1 MSLFSSTHC
10 RHGRL
15 GNQILRWMSLIGL
28 AKRFNTTY
36 TLPVWKY
43 AEYFQNPI
51 PMQDGV
57 RCLMQIK
64 EPHYHYEHEFWEQY
78 REKFE
83 TKTMDLHGWFQSPKY
98 WIGAEAEI
106 KEALTFKPEFLAG
119 LKEKYKEAFLK
130 PTIALSIRK
139 GDFWLNPNYYQLPI
153 TYYLGALFTHF
164 PNWKECNLL
173 LFSDDIGYCKLHF
186 GCLDNAYF
194 MQGTD
199 IEQLAL
205 LTLADSYIISNSTFS
220 YCGAYLTQ
228 NQGAKVIRPKKNMDG
243 PLLKTHDEKD
253 FWPQDRWTIFEHENY
268 KIDLKDVTFTIPV
281 SYDHPDRKQNLDLSV
296 CLLQRDFDTH
306 VIVME
311 QGGEKFSYMKQY
323 CRYERLEGKDFHRTK
338 MLNQMAE
345 LSETDLIVNFDCD
358 TVLPVMQIL
367 QSVEKLREGAD
378 MVYPFD
384 GRSARVPRNW
394 FGRVEKY
401 LDAGIFGVT
410 QFKGMDAY
418 NSVGHCIFFR
428 KDSFIEGGME
438 NEYFISFGP
447 EDVERYERF
456 TRLGFK
462 VERVKGP
469 VYHMDHFIGVNS
481 GNRNPYFKKNWAE
494 LEKIRQMTDRQ
505 LQDYV
510 KDFSWT
516 HPYTPEYYKSI
527 VEGSI
532 RSRDE
537 VFQVLPKLMQ
547 IPKSVVDVGT
557 GQGQWLYEIEK
568 FGVNRYL
575 GVDHKVNKRQLL
587 IPQENYQDVDLTK
600 VYAYYSLE
608 SFDLTMCLEV
618 AEHLPEENAE
628 GLVKLLC
635 GLSDYVLFSA
645 AIKGQGGVGHQNEQ
659 WQTWWERLFN
669 QNGYYASEQP
679 IKDLLKGNPNVEVWY
694 RQNLVLYSKHF
705 RGKAEDYIDPQM
717 WLNII
722 SQLKQTA

>member
-1 MSLFSSTHC
+1 MSIFSQSHP

-15 GNQILRWMSLIGL
+15 GNQLFRVCSFIGL
-28 AKRFNTTY
+28 AKKYNTTY
-36 TLPVWKY
+36 VLPPWKY
-43 AEYFQNPI
+43 AEYFEGDI
-51 PMQDGV
+51 PQSENV
-57 RCLMQIK
+57 RCVAHIR
-64 EPHYHYEHEFWEQY
+64 EPHYHYTPDFWEPYAGQM
-78 REKFE
+78 RERNV
-83 TKTMDLHGWFQSPKY
+83 DIHGWMQCWEY
-98 WIGAEAEI
+98 WKEAEAEVRATLTFKKSF
-106 KEALTFKPEFLAG
+106 KEALQA
-119 LKEKYKEAFLK
+119 KYGHVFEK
-130 PTIALSIRK
+130 PTICISIRR
-139 GDFWLNPNYYQLPI
+139 GDFVGNKNYYQLPI
-153 TYYLGALFTHF
+153 TYYIGALLTHF
-164 PNWKECNLL
+164 PDYKERNLFF
-173 LFSDDIGYCKLHF
+173 FSDDIPYCKAHF
-186 GCLDNAYF
+186 SCLSNAF
-194 MQGTD
+194 FAEGSD
-199 IEQLAL
+199 IEQLCL
-205 LTLADSYIISNSTFS
+205 MTLCDDFIISNSTFS
-220 YCGAYLTQ
+220 WHGAYLA
-228 NQGAKVIRPKKNMDG
+228 GRGKVIRPKKNLDG
-243 PLLKTHDEKD
+243 PLEKTHNEKSY
-253 FWPQDRWTIFEHENY
+253 WYPSWIVFEHENY
-268 KIDLKDVTFTIPV
+268 KIDLRDVTFTIPV

-323 CRYERLEGKDFHRTK
+323 CRYERLQGRDFHRTK

-345 LSETDLIVNFDCD
+345 LSATDIIVNFDCD
-358 TVLPVMQIL
+358 TVLAPMQIL

-469 VYHMDHFIGVNS
+469 VYHMDHYIGVNS

-532 RSRDE
+532 KSRDE

-575 GVDHKVNKRQLL
+575 GMDHKVNKKCLL
-587 IPQENYQDVDLTK
+587 IPQNNYK
-600 VYAYYSLE
+600 E
-608 SFDLTMCLEV
+608 FDLTSAVGCEILKRFDLAMCLEV